1 MSKQNE
7 SPIDKLTEAYET
19 MAERLAAAWEHAE
32 NGIHDLN
39 EALRHAREQAVE
51 LDELTHEEAEEIS
64 SYLKRDLQDAGY
76 YLKDSGRQLTDWL
89 YMDLELIED
98 RMLELFSRAADKTRL
113 ELMQLEQRARRT
125 EEYHTGEITSP
136 GTLSC
141 DQCGEVLHFQHTGHI
156 PPCPKCKATRFTR
169 KSR

>member
-7 SPIDKLTEAYET
+7 SPIETLTEAYET

-39 EALRHAREQAVE
+39 DALIHARDQAVE

-76 YLKDSGRQLTDWL
+76 YLKDSSRKLTDWL
-89 YMDLELIED
+89 HMDLELIED

-113 ELMQLEQRARRT
+113 ELMQLEAQARRAT
-125 EEYHTGEITSP
+125 EFRTGEITSP
-136 GTLSC
+136 GTLTC
-141 DQCGEVLHFQHTGHI
+141 DECGEVLHFHKTGHI
-156 PPCPKCKATRFTR
+156 PPCPKCNATQFTR